1 MYELIYLLLF
11 FSPKLFVI
19 VNESVKM
26 VDLKQ
31 EHPFHNLY
39 YTKSLHL

>member
-19 VNESVKM
+19 VNESVEM

-31 EHPFHNLY
+31 
-39 YTKSLHL
+39 